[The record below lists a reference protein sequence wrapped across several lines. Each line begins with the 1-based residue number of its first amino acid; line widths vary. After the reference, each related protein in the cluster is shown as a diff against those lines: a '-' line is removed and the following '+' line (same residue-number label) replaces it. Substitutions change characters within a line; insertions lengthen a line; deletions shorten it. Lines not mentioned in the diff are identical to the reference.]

1 MIHWTSVAVALVA
14 GAWTA
19 VHEPALPLFE
29 QTTRALNLASLPVQL
44 LVIVFW
50 MGEVFV
56 AMALTYALS
65 VMAMRALVARIR

>member
-1 MIHWTSVAVALVA
+1 MIHWTSVAVALAA
-14 GAWTA
+14 GVWTA

-29 QTTRALNLASLPVQL
+29 QTTRALDLAGPSVQL

-56 AMALTYALS
+56 ALALTYALS
-65 VMAMRALVARIR
+65 MLAMRALATRMR